1 MTRDERQLRQLGT
14 LVDLRERERARLEA
28 TLADQRAVE
37 QRYRRNLERLQQL
50 ARSAGA
56 TAASTLS
63 PAPSPALSPSLLL
76 NAGHYREAVLDLA
89 ERHRADLAQHEA
101 QRVQTQQALVGATLR
116 HRALDQVRD
125 RQQQRVGQA
134 RAQQAQ
140 KQQDELAAQVWWR
153 GQAAAG

>member
-1 MTRDERQLRQLGT
+1 MTREERQLRQLGT
-14 LVDLRERERARLEA
+14 LVDLRERECARLEA
-28 TLADQRAVE
+28 ALADQRAVE
-37 QRYRRNLERLQQL
+37 ERYRRNLERLQQL

-56 TAASTLS
+56 TAGRTLS
-63 PAPSPALSPSLLL
+63 PALSL

-101 QRVQTQQALVGATLR
+101 QRAQTQQALVGATLR

-134 RAQQAQ
+134 QAQQAQ